1 MWCIF
6 VHRAPAVLEVS
17 SCPVWTSETSLR
29 AHVGLQLLLKD
40 RSMILWTRAQVR
52 CVYLHTSAT
61 VSGISLVLH
70 SGSVSV
76 WEMIVFDSLKWPKVL
91 WQMTSPL
98 SGSSFFFSLNAAWR
112 LSWLQEH
119 LIILLWR
126 WWWCSSEAQST
137 VREALGLITFN
148 LLTLNAHLPMM
159 SDGSFSYAHRV
170 SSNASWRVLD
180 PTVVSPSTEC
190 LSVWNIL

>member
-1 MWCIF
+1 MWG
-6 VHRAPAVLEVS
+6 S
-17 SCPVWTSETSLR
+17 SCCLKTDQWINDLVNQSTGQVRLP
-29 AHVGLQLLLKD
+29 AQLGYCKWN
-40 RSMILWTRAQVR
+40 ITRAAFR
-52 CVYLHTSAT
+52 LCFCVGDDSFWQFKVTKGSDRWRHLW
-61 VSGISLVLH
+61 VVVL
-70 SGSVSV
+70 
-76 WEMIVFDSLKWPKVL
+76 
-91 WQMTSPL
+91 
-98 SGSSFFFSLNAAWR
+98 FFFSLNAAWR